1 MFGLVTICFKLAAFD
16 YFAGFFCCR
25 SLHTVKST
33 QVYNLACKANRVC
46 WTKNISFIRDYVAQG
61 FSNLDS

>member
-1 MFGLVTICFKLAAFD
+1 MFGLVTICFKLAPFD
-16 YFAGFFCCR
+16 YFAGFFSCR
-25 SLHTVKST
+25 RLHTVKST